1 MLEETRK
8 QQWLKFVLG
17 IILPSLMAILIAI
30 ASIYLVIIPSFEKSF
45 LESKREMIRE
55 LTKVA
60 WGIMELY
67 ERQERTGSLT
77 REEAQHKAIVDIE
90 HLRYG
95 DEFRDYFWISDMSPK
110 LIMHPYSKELIGTD
124 LSGYEDSNGKRVFM
138 EFIEAASEGDGGFID
153 YIWNKKY
160 TTEQYV
166 PKLSYVKK
174 FEPWDWVV
182 GTGVFL
188 DDVEV
193 KTAQIT
199 SRLTK
204 MIYGTGVIFTL
215 LLLYVTHHS
224 LVIERKRR
232 LAEERL
238 ELSRKKY
245 KTLVES
251 AVDPIMMIHN
261 GGCIYANKSMES
273 LVGYSAAELEAMPL
287 IDLFP
292 KGEQNKSG
300 SSGQI
305 FTDALHGYV
314 VLGSHEVSLVRKD
327 GSEINILMNMS
338 RKDLG
343 SQKVIVMTAR
353 DQSGTKQIE
362 EALDESREKYRQLT
376 NRLHIGVFRTT
387 AEAGFKF
394 LEANHIVLELLG
406 LADEKELTDLDLL
419 DVVSQDPKDR
429 KLPDQLSENGFI
441 KERLFTL
448 KTRGGES
455 RVVSISMVLTK
466 NSRGKPLYCDG
477 LIEDISKRQKSA
489 QEREDLIVELQT
501 SMMFL
506 NQPVRNALADFVSCE
521 FEDSIQKAAQIMTDG
536 QKSSILV
543 RAKDGSAVGIVTDVV
558 LRERVVVG
566 NLSLDTPVNEVMSSP
581 LIDVEASALIF
592 EAVLLLQERGIKHL
606 VVRDKSGEVISVISN
621 EELLDVHR
629 YSAAFLIE
637 EIREAC
643 SVDDISASHE
653 RLPRIVK
660 ALIDSGAHAKNITRI
675 ITTVSDTIL
684 GRLIDFAIE
693 QIGEPPVRFAFI
705 SLGSEGRGE
714 QTLVTDQDNAII
726 FEDIEEAQSE
736 SVHAYFDEFSKTV
749 CTWLDQVGYA
759 FCTGK
764 VMAMNPQWCQ
774 PISQWKQYFT
784 RWIVESSPE
793 DLMEVSIFFD
803 FRCLYG
809 DHRFVDELREHIGSR
824 AENKTPF
831 LYNLAQNTLL
841 FKVPIDFFGK
851 ITVESGGDHPNTF
864 NVKHVMAQIIGFARI
879 YAINY
884 SIESTNT
891 LQRIDILLEKNVL
904 NKVTHE
910 EIVEAYNYLM
920 QLRFRHQVSMID
932 RGEPPD
938 NHVNINEL
946 THMEKELFEK
956 IFSQVNR
963 LRKRLSL
970 VGHNE
975 IYF

>member
-1 MLEETRK
+1 MLEETRR

-17 IILPSLMAILIAI
+17 IILPSLLAILIAI
-30 ASIYLVIIPSFEKSF
+30 GSIYLVILPSFEKSF
-45 LESKREMIRE
+45 LDSKRELIRE

-67 ERQERTGSLT
+67 ETEERLGNLT
-77 REEAQHKAIVDIE
+77 REEAQSKAIAEIE

-95 DEFRDYFWISDMSPK
+95 DEFRDYFWISDLSPR
-110 LIMHPYSKELIGTD
+110 LVMHPYSKELIGTD
-124 LSGYEDSNGKRVFM
+124 LSGYTDSNGKRIFM
-138 EFIEAASEGDGGFID
+138 EIIETVAKSDSGFID
-153 YIWNKKY
+153 YIWKKKY
-160 TTEQYV
+160 TTEQDA

-182 GTGVFL
+182 GTGIFL
-188 DDVEV
+188 DDVKV
-193 KTAQIT
+193 KTEQIT
-199 SRLTK
+199 RRLTL
-204 MIYGTGVIFTL
+204 MIYGTVIAFSL

-224 LVIERKRR
+224 LAIERKRR
-232 LAEERL
+232 QAEEKLR
-238 ELSRKKY
+238 LSRKKY

-261 GGCIYANKSMES
+261 GSCIYANKSMEN
-273 LVGYSAAELEAMPL
+273 LVGYSSAELEAMPL
-287 IDLFP
+287 ADLFP
-292 KGEQNKSG
+292 KD
-300 SSGQI
+300 SGQRAGGAQV

-314 VLGSHEVSLVRKD
+314 VLGSHEASLVRKNGD
-327 GSEINILMNMS
+327 EITILMTMS
-338 RKDLG
+338 RKNLG

-376 NRLHIGVFRTT
+376 NRLNIGVFRTA
-387 AEAGFKF
+387 AEGGFRF
-394 LEANHIVLELLG
+394 LEANPVALELLG
-406 LADEKELTDLDLL
+406 LSEATELTGLDLL
-419 DVVSQDPKDR
+419 EVVSQDPKD
-429 KLPDQLSENGFI
+429 KSLPDLLKEEGFI

-448 KTRGGES
+448 KTRAGSS
-455 RVVSISMVLTK
+455 RMVSISMVLTK
-466 NSRGKPLYCDG
+466 NSRGTPIYCDG
-477 LIEDISKRQKSA
+477 LIEDISKQQKSA

-501 SMMFL
+501 SIMFL
-506 NQPVRNALADFVSCE
+506 NQPVKNALADFVFCE
-521 FEDSIQKAAQIMTDG
+521 CDDSIYTAAKIMTDA

-543 RAKDGSAVGIVTDVV
+543 RGRDGKMSGIVTDVV
-558 LRERVVVG
+558 LRERVVAG
-566 NLSLDTPVNEVMSSP
+566 NLSPDIAVSEVMSSP
-581 LIDVEASALIF
+581 LIHVDDTALIF

-606 VVRDKSGEVISVISN
+606 AVRNKDGEVISVISN

-637 EIREAC
+637 EIRESG
-643 SVDDISASHE
+643 SVEEISTSRE

-660 ALIDSGAHAKNITRI
+660 ALIDSGAHAENITRI

-693 QIGEPPVRFAFI
+693 QLGEPPARFAFI
-705 SLGSEGRGE
+705 SLGSEGRSE

-726 FEDIEEAQSE
+726 FEDIGEDEKQ
-736 SVHAYFDEFSKTV
+736 SVHGYFNEFSTTV
-749 CTWLDQVGYA
+749 CTWLDQVGYD
-759 FCTGK
+759 FCNGN

-774 PISQWKQYFT
+774 PLSQWKQYFT
-784 RWIVESSPE
+784 RWITESSPE

-809 DHRFVDELREHIGSR
+809 DNRFVDELREHISSR
-824 AENKTPF
+824 TENKAAF
-831 LYNLAQNTLL
+831 LYQLAQNTLL
-841 FKVPIDFFGK
+841 FKVPLDFFGK
-851 ITVESGGDHPNTF
+851 IAVESGGDHPNTF
-864 NVKHVMAQIIGFARI
+864 NIKHVMAQIVGFARI
-879 YAINY
+879 YAVNY

-891 LQRIDILLEKNVL
+891 LKRIDILFEKNVL

-910 EIVEAYNYLM
+910 ELVESYNYLM

-946 THMEKELFEK
+946 SHMEKELFEK